1 MLFKISFSSLLFHTH
16 KPGKNTAPVK
26 QYSKLKERT
35 GVLMPVLIGAIVV
48 DQLDELPVSSW
59 LSH

>member
-48 DQLDELPVSSW
+48 D
-59 LSH
+59 